1 MKKIG
6 WLAWSV
12 LIILVSCRDK
22 DEEFEWIPLKVT
34 VSAYNSVP
42 SQTVGH
48 PQVTAWGDTLRPGM
62 KCIAISQ
69 DLLDKGIEHNTMVKI
84 EGLDGVYLVKD
95 KMHYRWKNRIDLY
108 MGSDVQKARQWGRKK
123 LTITYALKKVELPA
137 ASQ

>member
-6 WLAWSV
+6 WAACNL
-12 LIILVSCRDK
+12 LILLVSCKDK
-22 DEEFEWIPLKVT
+22 EDDFEWVPLQVT
-34 VSAYNSVP
+34 ISAYNSVP
-42 SQTVGH
+42 SQTAGH

-95 KMHYRWKNRIDLY
+95 KMHYRWKNRIDIY
-108 MGSDVQKARQWGRKK
+108 MGNDVQKARQWGRKK
-123 LTITYALKKVELPA
+123 LTITYALKKVALPE
-137 ASQ
+137 ASK